1 MRLTGNKTFDI
12 GGTTRSVQIK
22 LMYRFGMDSNRWR
35 LQPGATFECNA
46 IYTFRK
52 SEKLQYFRMLFLA
65 VLFYMDTINN
75 LLSKVVNYLKFS

>member
-1 MRLTGNKTFDI
+1 MWPTGNRTFDI
-12 GGTTRSVQIK
+12 GGTTRSVRIR
-22 LMYRFGMDSNRWR
+22 LMYRFWDR
-35 LQPGATFECNA
+35 LQPLEAPSGATFECNA

-75 LLSKVVNYLKFS
+75 LLSKVVDYLKFS